1 MTPTNLSST
10 GAFWARF
17 RFSVVGSLLSSPP
30 ARNAEDGYPRP
41 CRQNLVA
48 SDDRARCPVHGRHH
62 RTLVLHGAAPTRR
75 PCACPAPRRAQ
86 GLRQGILDRCR
97 CGATHAPVSRPPALE
112 LPTALRQPG
121 RFSEGQSRAG
131 TAPLLF
137 HGQALHA
144 DARPGA
150 QTDASAPRASGR
162 SSRGR
167 ETPDARGPQ
176 LRSRVCRVAVAPR
189 FPPRIEEGAHSE
201 RPVAAADRA
210 GHPRRSFAI
219 VLPHPVVS
227 FGDRRGPGAWPLA
240 GDPEAW
246 LATCRS

>member
-10 GAFWARF
+10 GALWARF

-30 ARNAEDGYPRP
+30 ARNAEDSHPRP
-41 CRQNLVA
+41 CREDLVA
-48 SDDRARCPVHGRHH
+48 SGDRARCPFHGRHH
-62 RTLVLHGAAPTRR
+62 RTLVLHGTASARR
-75 PCACPAPRRAQ
+75 PCQCPAPCPAQ

-97 CGATHAPVSRPPALE
+97 RGATHAPVPRLPALE

-121 RFSEGQSRAG
+121 RFSEGQSLVRA
-131 TAPLLF
+131 ASLLF

-144 DARPGA
+144 GSRPGA
-150 QTDASAPRASGR
+150 QTDASAPRTPGR
-162 SSRGR
+162 SSRRR

-189 FPPRIEEGAHSE
+189 FPSRIAQGTHSE

-210 GHPRRSFAI
+210 GHPRRSFAT

-227 FGDRRGPGAWPLA
+227 FGNRRGPGAWPLP
-240 GDPEAW
+240 GDPETW
-246 LATCRS
+246 PATCAS